1 MCSCQLVALR
11 RFQDNPN
18 QWCAFFKI
26 RGPFTHSGLGGF
38 VPANPL
44 SLASHIS
51 DKLAVHSPGLTFDV
65 ITEFAR
71 GFHKS
76 SASHKAACIYY
87 LSPWIKNLSTF
98 PDLTSTHGHNSGG
111 KLRETFRIL
120 IELLVKDF
128 EVRVILFDITR
139 KAQVQSPFQA
149 CSSVSQDY
157 LGRNCQFGA
166 RGDLHMSRRACQS
179 GH

>member
-1 MCSCQLVALR
+1 MCSCELIAIR

-18 QWCAFFKI
+18 QWYAFFKI
-26 RGPFTHSGLGGF
+26 CSPFAHSGPGGF

-128 EVRVILFDITR
+128 EVGVVLFDINR
-139 KAQVQSPFQA
+139 NAQVLSLFQA
-149 CSSVSQDY
+149 CSSVSQDH
-157 LGRNCQFGA
+157 LGRNCQSRA
-166 RGDLHMSRRACQS
+166 RGNIHLSRRACQS

>member
-1 MCSCQLVALR
+1 MM
-11 RFQDNPN
+11 
-18 QWCAFFKI
+18 
-26 RGPFTHSGLGGF
+26 HLGGF

-98 PDLTSTHGHNSGG
+98 PDLISTYGHNSGG

-128 EVRVILFDITR
+128 EVSIVPFTEFTNSGNSISSLSLCSTR
-139 KAQVQSPFQA
+139 
-149 CSSVSQDY
+149 
-157 LGRNCQFGA
+157 RFG
-166 RGDLHMSRRACQS
+166 LKLPI
-179 GH
+179 